1 MSWLSRVA
9 NVFRSSRLDQALDEE
24 LSFHIETRIEEL
36 VSSGVP
42 RGEAEALARRQ
53 LGNPLRLRES
63 SRDVKLISSLDEL
76 GRDVRYALRQVRRN
90 PVFSAIAVA
99 TLALGIGANTAIF
112 SVVHAVLLRPL
123 AYHDPDRL
131 VSVGRMLAGEY
142 LFLRDATKTLGGGM
156 ALYRPNV
163 GFNLSE
169 VDGAERVTGA
179 VVSANL
185 FSTLGVEVLIGRAFT
200 TADERPGERA
210 VLVLSHALWRQRFG
224 ADASI
229 VGRDIL
235 VDGESRMVVGV
246 MPPAFAF
253 PSART
258 QIWVPHAFDPSNAV
272 ALWGGGEQRGDVVAR
287 LTPRAVSLQARA
299 ELRALAPALRQANT
313 VWVFPP
319 DWGRDREVELLQDRL
334 VGDVRLRLLVLLGA
348 VGIVLLIACA
358 NVANLQLARGTARQR
373 EFAIRS
379 ALGAARGRIARQ
391 LLTESAIVGLLG
403 GVLGLL
409 MAYVSLPLLVSVMP
423 AEIPRADEIRIDR
436 PVLGFTLGLGLLTGL
451 VFGAVPALRSS
462 WRRAPGSMRMDDR
475 GSSASLGPV
484 GSVLVVGEI
493 AVAVLLVIA
502 AGLLIRSFAQL
513 VRVDPG
519 FRSDRI
525 VTARITP
532 PAIHYGEPRRAVLF
546 YDELLARVG
555 ALPSV
560 EAAEATSHLPL
571 VGGGSG
577 FALEVEGKPYVKGT
591 FAPTTAEHSVT
602 AGYLEAMA
610 IPVLRG
616 RSLAHTDRGESLSIA
631 VINETMAR
639 QHWPGQDPLGKR
651 FKPVYDDGWI
661 TVIGVARDVKH
672 DGLASETEPAI
683 YRPFVQTPALDMT
696 LVVRTAS
703 KPSALVPSLRATV
716 AAVDRTVP
724 VSEILT
730 LEEVVA
736 GSVAPSRFTAL
747 LLAAFA
753 AVALLLAAIGTY
765 GVLSYAV
772 SRRARELAVRM
783 ALGAQPAD
791 VVRMVLGHAAWLA
804 GAGTVGGVAAALAT
818 THVLEGLLVGVTRTD
833 AVTFAIVPVMLAG
846 VALLAAYVPARRA
859 TRVDALTV
867 LRLD

>member
-53 LGNPLRLRES
+53 LGNPLRVRES
-63 SRDVKLISSLDEL
+63 SRDVKLMSPLDEL

-90 PVFSAIAVA
+90 PVFSAIVVA
-99 TLALGIGANTAIF
+99 TLALGIGANSAIF
-112 SVVHAVLLRPL
+112 SVVYAVLIRPL
-123 AYHDPDRL
+123 PYHDPDRL

-142 LFLRDATKTLGGGM
+142 LFLRDATKTLGGRM
-156 ALYRPNV
+156 AFYRPNV

-169 VDGAERVTGA
+169 VGGAERVTGA

-185 FSTLGVEVLIGRAFT
+185 FSTLGVGVMTGRAFT
-200 TADERPGERA
+200 AADEQPGERA
-210 VLVLSHALWRQRFG
+210 VLLSHALWRERFG

-229 VGRDIL
+229 VGREIL

-258 QIWVPHAFDPSNAV
+258 QIWIPYTFDHSNAV

-287 LTPRAVSLQARA
+287 LTPRVVVPQARA

-313 VWVFPP
+313 VWLFPP
-319 DWGRDREVELLQDRL
+319 EWGRDREVELLQDGL

-403 GVLGLL
+403 GILGLL
-409 MAYVSLPLLVSVMP
+409 VAYLSVPLLVSVMP
-423 AEIPRADEIRIDR
+423 VAIPRADEIRIDR
-436 PVLGFTLGLGLLTGL
+436 SILGFTLGLGLLTGL

-462 WRRAPGSMRMDDR
+462 WRGVPRSIRVDDR
-475 GSSASLGPV
+475 ASSASLGPV

-493 AVAVLLVIA
+493 AVAVLLVIG

-513 VRVDPG
+513 LRVDPG

-525 VTARITP
+525 VTARITL
-532 PAIHYGEPRRAVLF
+532 PAIRYAERGRAVMF

-555 ALPSV
+555 ALPGV

-571 VGGGSG
+571 RGGGSG
-577 FALEVEGKPYVKGT
+577 FAFEVEGKPYVRGT
-591 FAPTTAEHSVT
+591 VAPTTAEHSVT
-602 AGYLEAMA
+602 PGYLEAMA

-616 RSLAHTDRGESLSIA
+616 RSLAQTDRGESLRVA
-631 VINETMAR
+631 VINEAMAR

-651 FKPVYDDGWI
+651 LKPVYNDEWI
-661 TVIGVARDVKH
+661 TVVGVARDVKYER
-672 DGLASETEPAI
+672 LTSETAPTI
-683 YRPFVQTPALDMT
+683 YRPFVQTPTLDAS

-703 KPSALVPSLRATV
+703 DPAALVASLRAAV

-724 VSEILT
+724 VSETLT
-730 LEEVVA
+730 LEQVVA
-736 GSVAPSRFTAL
+736 GSVAASRFTTL

-765 GVLSYAV
+765 GVLSYVV
-772 SRRARELAVRM
+772 SRRAREMAVRM
-783 ALGAQPAD
+783 ALGAQRAD

-818 THVLEGLLVGVTRTD
+818 THVLEGLLFGVTRT
-833 AVTFAIVPVMLAG
+833 
-846 VALLAAYVPARRA
+846 
-859 TRVDALTV
+859 TR
-867 LRLD
+867 